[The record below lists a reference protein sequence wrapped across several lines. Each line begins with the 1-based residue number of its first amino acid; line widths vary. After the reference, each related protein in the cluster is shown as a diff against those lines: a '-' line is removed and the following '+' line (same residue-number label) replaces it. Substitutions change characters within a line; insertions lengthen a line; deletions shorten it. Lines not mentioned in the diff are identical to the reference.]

1 MTKPQTSLVRSL
13 LQGIS
18 LLFHP
23 LAAAVWMAVL
33 VMSGLA
39 SPLSYPLPVR
49 LYVIG
54 MVVFMTLG
62 VPLLFGWLLRTF
74 GVKGNVNVRHT
85 SLLMVLMMVVCY
97 ITCGWVFEDIV
108 VLFLMRK
115 MLYSFATVAVVMAI
129 FEFFYPLSH
138 HTTMFGALMGMLWM
152 LLIVGNV
159 ALLIPFIIGIVVAG
173 ILTTSRLM
181 LTECRVGSAVWGVLM
196 GFGLS
201 ALMLVV
207 I

>member
-1 MTKPQTSLVRSL
+1 MQGVSL
-13 LQGIS
+13 I
-18 LLFHP
+18 FHP
-23 LAAAVWMAVL
+23 LAVAVWMAVL

-39 SPLSYPLPVR
+39 SPLSYPTPVR
-49 LYVIG
+49 LYVIAT
-54 MVVFMTLG
+54 VIFMTLG
-62 VPLLFGWLLRTF
+62 VPLLFRWLLRVF
-74 GVKGNVNVRHT
+74 GVRGKVDERHAN
-85 SLLMVLMMVVCY
+85 LLIVLLMVVCY

-115 MLYSFATVAVVMAI
+115 MLYTFAAVAVVVTV

-152 LLIVGNV
+152 LLVVGNV
-159 ALLIPFIIGIVVAG
+159 ALLAPFIIGIVLAG
-173 ILTTSRLM
+173 ILTTSRLV
-181 LTECRVGSAVWGVLM
+181 LTECKVGSAVWGLLI
-196 GFGLS
+196 GFALS